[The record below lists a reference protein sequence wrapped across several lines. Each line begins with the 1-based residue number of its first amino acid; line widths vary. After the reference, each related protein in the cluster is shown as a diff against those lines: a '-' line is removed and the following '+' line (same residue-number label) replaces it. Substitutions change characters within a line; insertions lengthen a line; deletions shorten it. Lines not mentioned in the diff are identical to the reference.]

1 MTAVDVVVRG
11 RVQGVGFRFQ
21 LVEEAEELGVTGWV
35 RNEPD
40 GSVAA
45 HFEGAADAVDRLVE
59 WCRQGPRHAKV
70 EARRRDRGRGDRR
83 RIVRRAVVS
92 VRPSGPHV
100 WPWRVRRG

>member
-40 GSVAA
+40 GSVGA
-45 HFEGAADAVDRLVE
+45 HIEGAADAVDRLVE

-70 EARRRDRGRGDRR
+70 EAVDVTEVEETGTASFA
-83 RIVRRAVVS
+83 VR
-92 VRPSGPHV
+92 
-100 WPWRVRRG
+100 W

>member
-21 LVEEAEELGVTGWV
+21 LVEEADGLGITGWV

-40 GSVAA
+40 GTVAA

-59 WCRQGPRHAKV
+59 WCREGPRYAHV
-70 EARRRDRGRGDRR
+70 EAIDVTEVEETGATRFNLRY
-83 RIVRRAVVS
+83 
-92 VRPSGPHV
+92 
-100 WPWRVRRG
+100 

>member
-40 GSVAA
+40 GSVGG

-59 WCRQGPRHAKV
+59 WCRQGPRYAKV
-70 EARRRDRGRGDRR
+70 EAVDVTEVEETGAASFA
-83 RIVRRAVVS
+83 VR
-92 VRPSGPHV
+92 
-100 WPWRVRRG
+100 W

>member
-1 MTAVDVVVRG
+1 VTAVDVVVRG

-40 GSVAA
+40 GSVGA
-45 HFEGAADAVDRLVE
+45 HIEGPADAVDRLVE

-70 EARRRDRGRGDRR
+70 EAVDVIEVEETGTASFA
-83 RIVRRAVVS
+83 VR
-92 VRPSGPHV
+92 
-100 WPWRVRRG
+100 W